1 MSLVNNFRIAM
12 RALLANKL
20 RSALTILGIVI
31 GVAAVVALLGIG
43 RGATSNITEQVEN
56 MGTNLIT
63 ISSARMFRP
72 GMVGGASRTS
82 SLLLEDYEA
91 IMAKVDGIA
100 NAAPYY
106 SSQTQVSTTSRTTNY
121 SVIGATTSYLQ
132 VNNLEISSGRFITD
146 ADDLNRSRIAVVGSD
161 VSDELFEG
169 LNPIG
174 RSIKINNVTFE
185 IVGVLASK
193 GTSGFMSADSNVIIP
208 LQTGYARVFGSMA
221 KYNGK
226 SILSGISISAADT
239 DLIDQVISK
248 VELVLRAQHKLGLN
262 DDLGFSVS
270 SQEQMLSS
278 LSDISNTMSVYLG
291 AIAGIS
297 LLVGG
302 IGIMNI
308 TLVSVTE
315 RTREIGLRKAVG
327 AQRKAILF
335 QFLVETM
342 TLSILGGILGILL
355 GVLIANVFT
364 YLNLI
369 TAKITMD
376 VVLLAFTSSALIG
389 LFFGLYPAFQASKL
403 RPIEALR
410 YE

>member
-1 MSLVNNFRIAM
+1 V
-12 RALLANKL
+12 
-20 RSALTILGIVI
+20 
-31 GVAAVVALLGIG
+31 
-43 RGATSNITEQVEN
+43 
-56 MGTNLIT
+56 
-63 ISSARMFRP
+63 
-72 GMVGGASRTS
+72 
-82 SLLLEDYEA
+82 
-91 IMAKVDGIA
+91 
-100 NAAPYY
+100 
-106 SSQTQVSTTSRTTNY
+106 
-121 SVIGATTSYLQ
+121 
-132 VNNLEISSGRFITD
+132 
-146 ADDLNRSRIAVVGSD
+146 AVVGSD

-185 IVGVLASK
+185 IVGVLAAK

-239 DLIDQVISK
+239 DQIDNVISK

-327 AQRKAILF
+327 APRKAILF

-355 GVLIANVFT
+355 GVLIAFVFT